1 MITPLDIQN
10 KQFKRA
16 FRGYKEGEV
25 DEFLDEIIIDYE
37 KIYKENI
44 ELKDKILMLNE
55 QIKYYKN
62 LEDTLKDTLVVAQN
76 TADEVTLAARQK
88 GENIVNDAELM
99 AKKIIADANDEVRNI
114 KEEYLY
120 LQKEIFIFKTRYK
133 SFIESQLISI
143 DEFYSNIE
151 KQFID
156 HSKDQKEEHVED
168 EKPNEDMDNLGA

>member
-44 ELKDKILMLNE
+44 ELKDKILMLSE

-62 LEDTLKDTLVVAQN
+62 LEETLKDTLVVAQN

-88 GENIVNDAELM
+88 E
-99 AKKIIADANDEVRNI
+99 
-114 KEEYLY
+114 
-120 LQKEIFIFKTRYK
+120 KT
-133 SFIESQLISI
+133 
-143 DEFYSNIE
+143 
-151 KQFID
+151 
-156 HSKDQKEEHVED
+156 
-168 EKPNEDMDNLGA
+168 

>member
-10 KQFKRA
+10 KQFKKV

-44 ELKDKILMLNE
+44 ELKDKILMLSE

-62 LEDTLKDTLVVAQN
+62 LEETLKDTLVVAQS

-88 GENIVNDAELM
+88 GENIITDAELT
-99 AKKIIADANDEVRNI
+99 AKKIIADANDKVRNI
-114 KEEYLY
+114 KEEYIH
-120 LQKEIFIFKTRYK
+120 LQRQIFMFKTRYK
-133 SFIESQLISI
+133 SFIESQLIAI

-151 KQFID
+151 KQYINQA
-156 HSKDQKEEHVED
+156 KDEEEHIKD
-168 EKPNEDMDNLGA
+168 EKSNEDVDNLGA